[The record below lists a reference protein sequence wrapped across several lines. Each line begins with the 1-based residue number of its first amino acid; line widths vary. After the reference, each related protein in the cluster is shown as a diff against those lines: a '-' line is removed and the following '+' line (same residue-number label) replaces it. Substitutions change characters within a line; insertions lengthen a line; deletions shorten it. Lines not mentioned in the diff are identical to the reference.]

1 MYVTHI
7 RMQYMQCF
15 NLSIQIYVLFFTYQY
30 LYKIFDFDE
39 KNNFINFE
47 MIKQD
52 YFENLLNA
60 I

>member
-39 KNNFINFE
+39 K
-47 MIKQD
+47 KQFHKLRND
-52 YFENLLNA
+52 RTRLF
-60 I
+60 